1 MRDYE
6 LTVLLNP
13 ELAEKAVD
21 GCVKSI
27 GEAIEKLGGK
37 VKSKKD
43 AEKKTLAYKIE
54 HFKEAFYV
62 YFELSLDPA
71 NVLGVEG
78 KIKLTE
84 GVIRYLFVKSD
95 GE

>member
-1 MRDYE
+1 MRNYE

-13 ELAEKAVD
+13 EMTEKAVD
-21 GCVKSI
+21 SCVKSI
-27 GEAIEKLGGK
+27 GDAIEKIGGK

-43 AEKKTLAYKIE
+43 AEKKILAYKID

-62 YFELSLDPA
+62 YFEISLDPA
-71 NVLGVEG
+71 NVLGLEG

-84 GVIRYLFVKSD
+84 SVIRHLLVKSD